1 MKIRMSART
10 AVVLSFAIGGSAAYA
25 TESGVPTTAYGV
37 YDFGAGFL
45 PPPTPN
51 GTIAGRS
58 AFYKTTLQKDGH
70 GKDTGNDFSVSV
82 LSFSMAYL
90 RMTDATILGANYGF
104 GAVVPFFKMNG
115 DLKVNAG
122 GQTVFETKSDIFR
135 QADIGILP
143 IMLQWHVA
151 PNIGINAQLQI
162 QAPTGDYD
170 KDRFLNPG
178 VNHWTVSPILNGT
191 WISEHGLEVSS
202 SFQLDF
208 NTRNHDTDY
217 KSGVEYR
224 HEFAVGQ
231 HINDWTVGLGGYYY
245 RQLSDDNALNLENG
259 NRSRVI
265 AVGPAISY
273 FKPGNIP
280 VWFHVYKE
288 FDAEN
293 RAQGYTAAIRLS
305 HSF

>member
-1 MKIRMSART
+1 MNIRTSARA
-10 AVVLSFAIGGSAAYA
+10 AVVLSFTLWGSTSQAI
-25 TESGVPTTAYGV
+25 ESGVPTTAYGV

-58 AFYKTTLQKDGH
+58 AFYKTTLQKDGR
-70 GKDTGNDFSVSV
+70 GKDTGNDISVSV
-82 LSFSMAYL
+82 LSFSLAYL
-90 RMTDATILGANYGF
+90 RMTDATFLGANYGF
-104 GAVVPFFKMNG
+104 GAVAPFFKMNG

-122 GQTVFETKSDIFR
+122 GQTVFETHSDLFR
-135 QADIGILP
+135 QADLQLLP
-143 IMLQWHVA
+143 VMLQWHVA
-151 PNIGINAQLQI
+151 PNAGINAQLQI

-170 KDRFLNPG
+170 KNRFMNSG
-178 VNHWTVSPILNGT
+178 VNHWTFSPILNGT

-208 NTRNHDTDY
+208 NTRNPDTDY

-224 HEFAVGQ
+224 HEFAIGQ
-231 HINDWTVGLGGYYY
+231 HASDWTVGLGGYYY
-245 RQLSDDNALNLENG
+245 HQISDDNAASLENG
-259 NRSRVI
+259 NRAKVL

-273 FKPGNIP
+273 FKPGNLP
-280 VWFHVYKE
+280 VWFHIYKE

-293 RAQGYTAAIRLS
+293 RSQGYTAAVRLA